1 MRPTLLNTITGQESL
16 ARIEEIFRKEIPLK
30 KDGWNFNW
38 RKLHKTEGGK
48 LYKITLVNSPQKIQG
63 VVMISFFNEEMV
75 FMNNVE
81 VAPGNLG
88 KNKLYDNVAG
98 CLISFACLLSFQIG
112 KGDYNGFLSFESK
125 TELID
130 LYEDKYGAT
139 FAMGN
144 KMFIEPQTAKRLIQ
158 QYLKIEI

>member
-1 MRPTLLNTITGQESL
+1 MRPTLLNTISGQENL

-38 RKLHKTEGGK
+38 RKLYKTEGGK
-48 LYKITLVNSPQKIQG
+48 LYKITLVNAPQKIQG

-88 KNKLYDNVAG
+88 KNKRYDYVAG
-98 CLISFACLLSFQIG
+98 CLIGFACLLSFQIG
-112 KGDYNGFLSFESK
+112 KGAYNGFLTFESK

-130 LYEDKYGAT
+130 LYQDKYGAT

-144 KMFIEPQTAKRLIQ
+144 KMFIEPQAAKKLIQ